1 MSSNIITSNIDKD
14 FPVPGRDNDSSG
26 FRNNF
31 KSIADN
37 LDVAREEIEE
47 LQTGTAKINTDNNF
61 NQNSI
66 SNANFVSCTENVFDH
81 GNLAT
86 NTDISFSDGSYH
98 AANITSNLSL
108 TFKNWPDSGRGKI
121 TVQLT
126 NATSNPYTVNWST
139 EQSGVIKGN
148 LGIPVQLYAVQLDDS
163 TDGSNIR
170 LGAFTN
176 PLDLDANS
184 GTYILEFWTAD
195 GGVTVF
201 ANYLGEFSDV

>member
-47 LQTGTAKINTDNNF
+47 LQTDTAKINTDNNF
-61 NQNSI
+61 NQNNI

-81 GNLAT
+81 GNLQT
-86 NTDISFSDGSYH
+86 NTDVSFSNGSYH

-108 TFKNWPDSGRGKI
+108 TFKDWPESGRGKI

-126 NATSNPYTVNWST
+126 NTTSNPYTVNWST
-139 EQSGVIKGN
+139 AQPGTIKGN
-148 LGIPVQLYAVQLDDS
+148 LGIPVQLYDS

-170 LGAFTN
+170 LGAFPN
-176 PLDLDANS
+176 PLELDAES